1 MTTQETIA
9 ASTNILS
16 AISNLSMAITAIYV
30 AYKARNFFKS
40 KTQEIILNESSKLIT
55 SLDLIQNEKKI
66 FNLLFPFK
74 LIEGDLKLWSDNDDF
89 KERVSGYLHFSIK
102 LTNVIKTV
110 YNEIEERTS
119 LIILNG
125 GTLNKNSVEL
135 LNEIRESLFL
145 LQRHIGDYN
154 YLTSTLFSIKSDTT
168 HISTYMFHD
177 FSDHPF
183 EERLSLMEPLLKQ
196 SIDNTINL
204 FYRTSEK
211 IDEVKM
217 IYSKGKFSH

>member
-16 AISNLSMAITAIYV
+16 AIANLSMAITAIYV

-40 KTQEIILNESSKLIT
+40 KTQEIIFNESSKLIT

>member
-16 AISNLSMAITAIYV
+16 AIANLSMAITAIYV

-40 KTQEIILNESSKLIT
+40 KTQEIIFNESSKLIT
-55 SLDLIQNEKKI
+55 SLDLIQNEKKT